1 MREPVPGLLSR
12 IQAIAKCIIGPQV
25 ISPRISLLID
35 FSASLITAA
44 LALCSISPAARS
56 FNAAQSNGELRLDL
70 PANGNIR
77 VENLR
82 GSVIAQVWKESYVSI
97 AAAADSGE
105 ARSLPAV
112 VDRGQGLLSIRLE
125 RGPKGAARVNLE
137 LNIPERAHLAINT
150 SDGPVDV
157 ARITGGLAGAK
168 CIGRNSR

>member
-1 MREPVPGLLSR
+1 MDHQAPGNLSPTLSSTNFLR
-12 IQAIAKCIIGPQV
+12 SHRCDSRA
-25 ISPRISLLID
+25 RFD
-35 FSASLITAA
+35 HHDDA
-44 LALCSISPAARS
+44 LVDRAHKR
-56 FNAAQSNGELRLDL
+56 GELRLEL

-97 AAAADSGE
+97 TAVADTGE

-125 RGPKGAARVNLE
+125 RGPKGADRVNLE

-157 ARITGGLAGAK
+157 RGLPTALLAQSGSEKFTSSFPKMPKPQWSLIPGPEA
-168 CIGRNSR
+168 